1 MERIAFTYGGRLL
14 VAHLAAYG
22 LAVALEGAG
31 VEAYVGHDPDS
42 QSFEPV
48 VAFAGERAAVAEA
61 VRASARATEAVVERD
76 IEPGKRGND
85 RRAVIWARASFAND
99 PDRATL
105 VLGLRQ
111 ELVDA
116 AEADDTPFVAALLA
130 SLGAPATWGG
140 DRVKPSDGATAL
152 DGVLGNHTSDLV
164 RGVLRPARRA
174 AAEIPDDAFA
184 SPGLGPAGDQHDKT
198 GWAPPGTDVDLA
210 HQWLA
215 VLGLSLLPVA
225 HRATA
230 RSATPAC
237 WRLSRPTRHG
247 VTLPLLA
254 APVSL
259 PRLRALLSLAA
270 LTEITAVGG
279 EEPDQQHPPERMR
292 AAGELRSLG
301 VEEVVAFERSYLRGS
316 GSSVGFTYRR
326 GERVGLR

>member
-1 MERIAFTYGGRLL
+1 MERIAFGYGGQLL
-14 VAHLAAYG
+14 VSHLAAYG
-22 LAVALEGAG
+22 LAVALDGMG

-48 VAFAGERAAVAEA
+48 VAFAGARAAAAEA
-61 VRASARATEAVVERD
+61 VRASAVATEAIVEDD

-85 RRAVIWARASFAND
+85 RRATIWARASFAND
-99 PDRATL
+99 PGRATH

-111 ELVDA
+111 ALVDGV
-116 AEADDTPFVAALLA
+116 ESDDAPFASALLA

-140 DRVKPSDGATAL
+140 DGVKPSDGATAL

-164 RGVLRPARRA
+164 RGVLRPARCA
-174 AAEIPDDAFA
+174 AAELADDAFA
-184 SPGLGPAGDQHDKT
+184 ARTLGPAGDQHDKT

-225 HRATA
+225 HRAAA

-254 APVSL
+254 DPVSL

-270 LTEITAVGG
+270 LTAVTDD
-279 EEPDQQHPPERMR
+279 DQQMLERRR
-292 AAGELRSLG
+292 AGGELRSVG
-301 VEEVVAFERSYLRGS
+301 VDEVVVFARRYQRGS
-316 GSSVGFTYRR
+316 GSSVAFTYAR